1 MISHKKR
8 IVEYKPSKH
17 SGRTYFSDDDLRGAH
32 QGVVGHLRAPIASQ
46 GQILPLCRNIRRIL
60 FCFGRSLTS
69 WIFFRFY
76 HSVMNAQW
84 RLLECFKVMK
94 SQPSTSLFMSLA
106 IFAVIATVANVAK
119 IAYEDRSLVAN
130 FFLFVTI
137 IQVLD
142 LHKS

>member
-1 MISHKKR
+1 MR
-8 IVEYKPSKH
+8 IADYH
-17 SGRTYFSDDDLRGAH
+17 FLTTTYIQQLNF
-32 QGVVGHLRAPIASQ
+32 
-46 GQILPLCRNIRRIL
+46 N
-60 FCFGRSLTS
+60 
-69 WIFFRFY
+69 FFRFY

-84 RLLECFKVMK
+84 KLLECFKVMK

-119 IAYEDRSLVAN
+119 IAYEDRSLVVN